1 MSGSGQV
8 LRLER
13 MQTAPFL
20 ASLNQKIRVCI
31 SPLLSTQLQLMM
43 LPAYTLANCVRDMAL
58 KATTRGKNR
67 GLDEAGILI
76 GDGLILQQRQ

>member
-1 MSGSGQV
+1 
-8 LRLER
+8 
-13 MQTAPFL
+13 
-20 ASLNQKIRVCI
+20 
-31 SPLLSTQLQLMM
+31 M